1 MNSKHIT
8 EFIDKAIQKTK
19 SNDLHWQKLPSDFVI
34 NPLPEEDSNSTLTT
48 LIAKELYVSYSYIA
62 SYKTGYLL
70 LLVYS
75 SSMGMFFSAP
85 PNGCFLSLRMQD
97 DISKYASEITNS
109 RQGDSDETALIRLY
123 NLIDKNTSSVSTLI
137 QDFLNS

>member
-1 MNSKHIT
+1 MNEKHIN

-19 SNDLHWQKLPSDFVI
+19 NAELHWQAIPNDFII
-34 NPLPEEDSNSTLTT
+34 NPLPDDDSGSTS
-48 LIAKELYVSYSYIA
+48 IVINAKELYANYSYIA

-75 SSMGMFFSAP
+75 NSMGMFFSAP

-97 DISKYASEITNS
+97 NVSKYASEITNS
-109 RQGDSDETALIRLY
+109 NQSLSDATALIRLY
-123 NLIDKNTSSVSTLI
+123 NLIDKSTSSVSSLI